1 MSKLELNQI
10 YLELEL
16 QIKRLNQ
23 STLVVYK
30 DAIRKDAQ
38 QVISILK
45 EDIDM
50 WVIQLNERKIA
61 CYDLETLLEAKRDKI
76 KLYQLENKGVDAEEL
91 ELFKSDIL
99 RLIARAI
106 TNTYLESL
114 FRNRNEHLHDKV
126 NLFER

>member
-23 STLVVYK
+23 SSLVVYK

-38 QVISILK
+38 QVISNLK

-61 CYDLETLLEAKRDKI
+61 CYDLENLLETKRDKI

-91 ELFKSDIL
+91 ELFKSDML
-99 RLIARAI
+99 RLIARAV

>member
-38 QVISILK
+38 QVISTLK

-61 CYDLETLLEAKRDKI
+61 CYDLETLLEVKRDKI

-91 ELFKSDIL
+91 ELFKNDML
-99 RLIARAI
+99 HLIAKAI

-114 FRNRNEHLHDKV
+114 FRNRNKHLHDKV

>member
-50 WVIQLNERKIA
+50 WVILLNERKIA
-61 CYDLETLLEAKRDKI
+61 CYDLENLLEAKRDKI
-76 KLYQLENKGVDAEEL
+76 KLYQLESKGVDAEEL

-114 FRNRNEHLHDKV
+114 FSNRNEHLHDKV
-126 NLFER
+126 NFFES

>member
-126 NLFER
+126 NFFER